1 MAELKMDAS
10 TEELIAEMQ
19 KVLDEQTTEK
29 DDDPGLTAEE
39 WSETWNMSI
48 KTTRIRLRKLFKLG
62 KLINGQAV
70 RPSMDG
76 RAWRCPVYR
85 VITE

>member
-1 MAELKMDAS
+1 MAKLQMDAS
-10 TEELIAEMQ
+10 TKELIAEMQ
-19 KVLDEQTTEK
+19 KVLSEQVFEK

-62 KLINGQAV
+62 KLISGKAT

-76 RAWRCPVYR
+76 RTWRCPVYR